1 MITLLLLVPI
11 IGSLIILPMNDE
23 NTSLN
28 LNSHSNSFLTQ
39 LKSKERIRKIALITS
54 LINLLLSIIIW
65 FQFDSNTSQYQ
76 FVYEFNQLS
85 FLHFNLGIDGISL
98 YFVLLTTFITPVAL
112 LSNHTSITQNLKFF
126 LISFLILETLQICA
140 FISLDLLL
148 FYVFFESAK
157 WFGTL
162 LLCLQLPNSGDT
174 LKLKVPSYNRKIISG
189 QNNYLG
195 MVISLKMN
203 ENEMGYRGS
212 KSIVYLSKIKKTFVK
227 EQRVDGSYFGFILY
241 P

>member
-11 IGSLIILPMNDE
+11 IGSLIILPMKDDSMTMNLSTQSNSNNIE
-23 NTSLN
+23 NSHN
-28 LNSHSNSFLTQ
+28 NNNNSHSNSLLNQ
-39 LKSKERIRKIALITS
+39 LKRQERIRKIALITS
-54 LINLLLSIIIW
+54 LINLFISIIIW

-85 FLHFNLGIDGISL
+85 FFHFNLGIDGISL

-157 WFGTL
+157 
-162 LLCLQLPNSGDT
+162 
-174 LKLKVPSYNRKIISG
+174 
-189 QNNYLG
+189 
-195 MVISLKMN
+195 
-203 ENEMGYRGS
+203 
-212 KSIVYLSKIKKTFVK
+212 
-227 EQRVDGSYFGFILY
+227 
-241 P
+241 